1 MILKQV
7 IIENFRQ
14 YYGQN
19 TIEFAHGSS
28 KNVTV
33 IHGENGSGK
42 TALLTALIWG
52 FYGRELKLPNP
63 ESIFNN
69 KAVQENTNNK
79 NDLITAVQIKFEHND
94 YEYELRRMLYAK
106 FDSEHNILNLPKN
119 KTINQKVELTK
130 RNVATNQSTKIRD
143 ISYEINRILPY
154 KLHTFFFF
162 DGERMDHLGKKEAYT
177 EIRDSIKRMMGLEL
191 FDNSIEHLS
200 KTIIKLRDEVSKNV
214 KSELSDKYLRINQLE
229 DEKIKKKQQLT
240 ETRQELSAA
249 QSELKSIE
257 NALRNGEETRT
268 FQVTRDHLVESIKE
282 TKNAF
287 DEKLNELRILLSR
300 SSHLAFSTLPMKRFQ
315 RIASTNDQDSIE
327 KLIHPELI
335 PSLMSKGKCL
345 CGQELETTSIA
356 SLEKVQ
362 QEVLNLSSSKNE
374 MDQLYFRL
382 SGWEVARTHFYT
394 EIRRLVSERE
404 ELRENL
410 RGLEEELREIEER
423 MKASSRNIEN
433 SSNLIKRESLIRTAI
448 VKAEA
453 AIESLLRSIEE
464 ISKEEE
470 VLNKE
475 VSKLTKAEERQL
487 KLQLALG
494 SATKVKNTLIG
505 LLKLRESQVK
515 TELEE
520 KIKLTYSQLLRKD
533 YPISL
538 TDNYE
543 LLVSDVN
550 GGSIGLSQGES
561 QITSLAFIGAIVDLT
576 REYKDKEKGHALDED
591 LKLGNIFPLVM
602 DSPFGALDADHRSRV
617 ATNLPK
623 LSDQIVVIVSTSQ
636 WRGEVDEAINHRI
649 GKSYKLLNHTNE
661 GIGEYTEI
669 MEVM

>member
-327 KLIHPELI
+327 KLIHPDLI

-382 SGWEVARTHFYT
+382 SGWEVARSHFYT

-410 RGLEEELREIEER
+410 RGLEDELREIEER

-433 SSNLIKRESLIRTAI
+433 SSNLIERESSIRTAI

-470 VLNKE
+470 LLNKE

-487 KLQLALG
+487 KLQLALE

-576 REYKDKEKGHALDED
+576 REYKDREKGHALDED

>member
-106 FDSEHNILNLPKN
+106 FDSEHNMLNLPKN

-162 DGERMDHLGKKEAYT
+162 DGERMDHLGKKEAYS

-327 KLIHPELI
+327 KLIHPDLI
-335 PSLMSKGKCL
+335 PFLMSKGKCL

-382 SGWEVARTHFYT
+382 SGWEVARSHFYT

-410 RGLEEELREIEER
+410 RGLEDELREIEER

-433 SSNLIKRESLIRTAI
+433 SSNLIERESSIRTAI

-470 VLNKE
+470 LLNKE

-487 KLQLALG
+487 KLQLALE

-617 ATNLPK
+617 AINLPK

-661 GIGEYTEI
+661 GTGEYTEI

>member
-106 FDSEHNILNLPKN
+106 FDSEHNMLNLPKN

-162 DGERMDHLGKKEAYT
+162 DGERMDHLGKKEAYS

-287 DEKLNELRILLSR
+287 DEKINELRILLSR

-327 KLIHPELI
+327 KLIHPDLI

-374 MDQLYFRL
+374 MNQLYFRL
-382 SGWEVARTHFYT
+382 SGWEVARSHFYT

-410 RGLEEELREIEER
+410 RGLEDELREIEER

-433 SSNLIKRESLIRTAI
+433 SSNLIERESSIRTAI

-470 VLNKE
+470 LLNKE

-487 KLQLALG
+487 KLQLALE

-661 GIGEYTEI
+661 GTGEYTEI

>member
-19 TIEFAHGSS
+19 TIEFAHGSG

-69 KAVQENTNNK
+69 KAVQESTK
-79 NDLITAVQIKFEHND
+79 SQDDLITAVQIKFEHND
-94 YEYELRRMLYAK
+94 YEYELRRTLHAK
-106 FDSEHNILNLPKN
+106 FDHEHNILNLPKN
-119 KTINQKVELTK
+119 KTINQKIELTK
-130 RNVATNQSTKIRD
+130 RNINTNQSTKIKD

-240 ETRQELSAA
+240 ETRQELAAA

-268 FQVTRDHLVESIKE
+268 FQVTRDHLIESITE

-287 DEKLNELRILLSR
+287 DEKLKELRILLSR
-300 SSHLAFSTLPMKRFQ
+300 SSHLAFSTLPIKRFQ
-315 RIASTNDQDSIE
+315 RIAHTNDQGTIE
-327 KLIHPELI
+327 KLIHPDLI
-335 PSLMSKGKCL
+335 PTLLSNGKCL
-345 CGQELETTSIA
+345 CGHELETTTIA
-356 SLEKVQ
+356 SLEEVQ
-362 QEVLNLSSSKNE
+362 QEVINLSSSKNE
-374 MDQLYFRL
+374 MDQLYFQL

-394 EIRRLVSERE
+394 EIKRLVGERE
-404 ELRENL
+404 ELRETL
-410 RGLEEELREIEER
+410 RGLEDELREIEER
-423 MKASSRNIEN
+423 MKANSRNIEN
-433 SSNLIKRESLIRTAI
+433 SSNLIERESSVRTAI

-453 AIESLLRSIEE
+453 NIENLIRSIDD
-464 ISKEEE
+464 ISKEEDL
-470 VLNKE
+470 LNKE

-487 KLQLALG
+487 KLQLALE

-623 LSDQIVVIVSTSQ
+623 LSDQVVVIVSTSQ

-661 GIGEYTEI
+661 DTGEYTEI
-669 MEVM
+669 AEVM

>member
-79 NDLITAVQIKFEHND
+79 NDLITAVQIKFEHNN

-162 DGERMDHLGKKEAYT
+162 DGERMDHLGKKEAYS

-327 KLIHPELI
+327 KLIHPDLI

-382 SGWEVARTHFYT
+382 SGWEVARSHFYT

-410 RGLEEELREIEER
+410 RGLEDELREIEER

-433 SSNLIKRESLIRTAI
+433 SSNLIERESSIRTAI
-448 VKAEA
+448 VKAET

-470 VLNKE
+470 LLNKE
-475 VSKLTKAEERQL
+475 VSKLMKAEERQL
-487 KLQLALG
+487 KLQLALE

-533 YPISL
+533 YSISL

-576 REYKDKEKGHALDED
+576 REYKDKEKGHVLDED

-661 GIGEYTEI
+661 GTGEYTEI

>member
-1 MILKQV
+1 M
-7 IIENFRQ
+7 IENFRQ

-63 ESIFNN
+63 ESIFKN

-162 DGERMDHLGKKEAYT
+162 DGERMDHLGKKEAYS

-282 TKNAF
+282 TKNVF

-327 KLIHPELI
+327 KLIHPDLI

-382 SGWEVARTHFYT
+382 SGWEVARSHFYT

-410 RGLEEELREIEER
+410 RGLEDELREIEER

-433 SSNLIKRESLIRTAI
+433 SSNLIERESSIRTAI

-470 VLNKE
+470 LLNKE

>member
-162 DGERMDHLGKKEAYT
+162 DGERMDHLGKKEAYS

-327 KLIHPELI
+327 KLIHPDLI

-382 SGWEVARTHFYT
+382 SGWEVARSHFYT

-410 RGLEEELREIEER
+410 RGLEDELREIEER

-433 SSNLIKRESLIRTAI
+433 SSNLIERESSIRTAI

-470 VLNKE
+470 LLNKE

-487 KLQLALG
+487 KLQLALE

-661 GIGEYTEI
+661 GTGEYTEI

>member
-162 DGERMDHLGKKEAYT
+162 DGERMDHLGKKEAYS

-287 DEKLNELRILLSR
+287 DEKINELRILLSR

-327 KLIHPELI
+327 KLIHPDLI

-374 MDQLYFRL
+374 MNQLYFRL
-382 SGWEVARTHFYT
+382 SGWEVARSHFYT

-410 RGLEEELREIEER
+410 RGLEDELREIEER

-433 SSNLIKRESLIRTAI
+433 SSNLIERESSIRTAI

-470 VLNKE
+470 LLNKE

-487 KLQLALG
+487 KLQLALE

-661 GIGEYTEI
+661 GTGEYTEI

>member
-106 FDSEHNILNLPKN
+106 FDFEHNILNLPKN
-119 KTINQKVELTK
+119 KTINQKVELIK

-162 DGERMDHLGKKEAYT
+162 DGERMDHLGKKEAYS

-268 FQVTRDHLVESIKE
+268 FQITRDHLVESIKE

-327 KLIHPELI
+327 KLIHPDLI

-410 RGLEEELREIEER
+410 RGLEDELREIEER

-433 SSNLIKRESLIRTAI
+433 SSNLIERESSIRTAI

-470 VLNKE
+470 LLNKE

-487 KLQLALG
+487 KLQLALE

-661 GIGEYTEI
+661 GTGEYTEI

>member
-162 DGERMDHLGKKEAYT
+162 DGERMDHLGKKEAYS

-300 SSHLAFSTLPMKRFQ
+300 SSHLAFSTLPMKRLQ

-327 KLIHPELI
+327 KLIHPDLI

-356 SLEKVQ
+356 SLEKIQ

-410 RGLEEELREIEER
+410 RGLEDELREIEER

-433 SSNLIKRESLIRTAI
+433 SSNLIERESSIRTAI

-470 VLNKE
+470 LLNKE

-487 KLQLALG
+487 KLQLALE

-661 GIGEYTEI
+661 GTGEYTEI

>member
-119 KTINQKVELTK
+119 KTINQKVGLTK

-240 ETRQELSAA
+240 EIRQELSAA

-257 NALRNGEETRT
+257 NALRNGEETRS

-327 KLIHPELI
+327 NLIHPDLI

-410 RGLEEELREIEER
+410 RGLEDEVREIEER

-433 SSNLIKRESLIRTAI
+433 SSNLIERESSIRTAI
-448 VKAEA
+448 VKAET

-470 VLNKE
+470 LLNKE
-475 VSKLTKAEERQL
+475 VSKLMKAEERQL
-487 KLQLALG
+487 KLQLALE

-533 YPISL
+533 YSISL

-661 GIGEYTEI
+661 GTGEYTEI

>member
-1 MILKQV
+1 MILKQIV
-7 IIENFRQ
+7 IENFRQ

-19 TIEFAHGSS
+19 EIEFAHGSG

-69 KAVQENTNNK
+69 KAIHESTNHQE
-79 NDLITAVQIKFEHND
+79 DLSASVRIRFEHND
-94 YEYELRRMLYAK
+94 YEYDLRRLLHAK
-106 FDSEHNILNLPKN
+106 YDDETNVLNLPKN
-119 KTINQKVELTK
+119 KTVNQKVELTK
-130 RNVATNQSTKIRD
+130 RNIATNQSTKIRD
-143 ISYEINRILPY
+143 IAYEINRILPY

-162 DGERMDHLGKKEAYT
+162 DGERMDHLGKKEAYS

-200 KTIIKLRDEVSKNV
+200 KTIVKLRDEVSKNV
-214 KSELSDKYLRINQLE
+214 KSELSEKYLRINQLE
-229 DEKIKKKQQLT
+229 EDKVKKKHQLA
-240 ETRQELSAA
+240 ETKQELSAA
-249 QSELKSIE
+249 QNELKSIE

-268 FQVTRDHLVESIKE
+268 FQTTRDHLVESITE

-287 DEKLNELRILLSR
+287 DDKLKELRNQLSN
-300 SSHLAFSTLPMKRFQ
+300 SGYLAFSKLPIKRFQ
-315 RIASTNDQDSIE
+315 RIARTDQRDTIE

-335 PSLMSKGKCL
+335 PSLLSNGKCL
-345 CGQELETTSIA
+345 CGHELESAAIST
-356 SLEKVQ
+356 LEKVQ
-362 QEVLNLSSSKNE
+362 NEVLDLSTSKNE
-374 MDQLYFRL
+374 MDHLYFQL
-382 SGWEVARTHFYT
+382 SGWEVARTHFYS
-394 EIRRLVSERE
+394 EIKRLISERE
-404 ELRENL
+404 ELRATL
-410 RGLEEELREIEER
+410 QTFEEELREIEER
-423 MKASSRNIEN
+423 MKTSSRNIEN
-433 SSNLIKRESLIRTAI
+433 STNLIEKESAVRTAI
-448 VKAEA
+448 VKAQTQ
-453 AIESLLRSIEE
+453 IDDLIRSIDEL
-464 ISKEEE
+464 SKEEE
-470 VLNKE
+470 LLNKE
-475 VSKLTKAEERQL
+475 ISKLTKAEERQL
-487 KLQLALG
+487 KLQFALE
-494 SATKVKNTLIG
+494 SATKVKDTLVG

-515 TELEE
+515 SELEE
-520 KIKLTYSQLLRKD
+520 KIKITYSQLLRKD

-550 GGSIGLSQGES
+550 GGNIGLSQGES

-623 LSDQIVVIVSTSQ
+623 LSDQVVVIVSTSQ
-636 WRGEVDEAINHRI
+636 WRGEVDEAINHRV

-661 GIGEYTEI
+661 VSGEHTEI
-669 MEVM
+669 AEVM

>member
-327 KLIHPELI
+327 KLIHPDLI

-410 RGLEEELREIEER
+410 RGLEDELREIEER

-433 SSNLIKRESLIRTAI
+433 SSNLIERESSIRTAI

-470 VLNKE
+470 LLNKE

-487 KLQLALG
+487 KLQLALE

>member
-79 NDLITAVQIKFEHND
+79 NDLITAVHIKFEHND

-119 KTINQKVELTK
+119 KTINQKVGLTK

-257 NALRNGEETRT
+257 NALRNGEETRS

-327 KLIHPELI
+327 NLIHPDLI

-362 QEVLNLSSSKNE
+362 QEVLNVSSSKNE

-410 RGLEEELREIEER
+410 RGLEDELREIEER

-433 SSNLIKRESLIRTAI
+433 SSNLIERESSIRTAI
-448 VKAEA
+448 VKAET

-470 VLNKE
+470 LLNKE
-475 VSKLTKAEERQL
+475 VSKLMKAEERQL
-487 KLQLALG
+487 KLQLALE

-533 YPISL
+533 YSISL

-661 GIGEYTEI
+661 GTGEYTEI

>member
-162 DGERMDHLGKKEAYT
+162 DGERMDHLGKKEAYS

-282 TKNAF
+282 TKNVF

-327 KLIHPELI
+327 KLIHPDLI

-382 SGWEVARTHFYT
+382 SGWEVARSHFYT

-410 RGLEEELREIEER
+410 RGLEDELREIEER

-433 SSNLIKRESLIRTAI
+433 SSNLIERESSIRTAI

-470 VLNKE
+470 LLNKE

-487 KLQLALG
+487 KLQLALE

>member
-106 FDSEHNILNLPKN
+106 FDSEHNMLNLPKN

-162 DGERMDHLGKKEAYT
+162 DGERMDHLGKKEAYS

-327 KLIHPELI
+327 KLIHPDLI

-382 SGWEVARTHFYT
+382 SGWEVARSHFYT

-410 RGLEEELREIEER
+410 RGLEDELREIEER

-433 SSNLIKRESLIRTAI
+433 SSNLIERESSIRTSI

-470 VLNKE
+470 LLNKE

-487 KLQLALG
+487 KLQLALE

-576 REYKDKEKGHALDED
+576 REYKDREKGHALDED

-661 GIGEYTEI
+661 GTGEYTEI

>member
-143 ISYEINRILPY
+143 ISFEINRILPY

-162 DGERMDHLGKKEAYT
+162 DGERMDHLGKKEAYS

-327 KLIHPELI
+327 KLIHPDLI
-335 PSLMSKGKCL
+335 PSLVSKGKCL

-394 EIRRLVSERE
+394 EMRRLVSERE

-410 RGLEEELREIEER
+410 RGLEDELREIEER

-433 SSNLIKRESLIRTAI
+433 SSNLIERESSIRTAI

-470 VLNKE
+470 LLNKE

-487 KLQLALG
+487 KLQLALE

-576 REYKDKEKGHALDED
+576 REYKDREKGHALDED

-617 ATNLPK
+617 AINLPK

-661 GIGEYTEI
+661 GTGEYTEI

>member
-162 DGERMDHLGKKEAYT
+162 DGERMDHLGKKEAYS

-282 TKNAF
+282 TKNVF

-327 KLIHPELI
+327 KLIHPDLI

-382 SGWEVARTHFYT
+382 SGWEVARSHFYT

-410 RGLEEELREIEER
+410 RGLEDELREIEER

-433 SSNLIKRESLIRTAI
+433 SSNLIERESSIRTAI

-470 VLNKE
+470 LLNKE

>member
-162 DGERMDHLGKKEAYT
+162 DGERMDHLGKKEAYS

-315 RIASTNDQDSIE
+315 RIAFTNDQDSIE
-327 KLIHPELI
+327 KLIHPDLI

-345 CGQELETTSIA
+345 CGQKLETTSIA

-410 RGLEEELREIEER
+410 RGLEDELREIEER
-423 MKASSRNIEN
+423 MKASSRNIEK
-433 SSNLIKRESLIRTAI
+433 SSNLIERESSIRTAI

-453 AIESLLRSIEE
+453 AVESLLRSIEE

-470 VLNKE
+470 LLNKE
-475 VSKLTKAEERQL
+475 VSKLTKAQERQL
-487 KLQLALG
+487 KLQLALE

-550 GGSIGLSQGES
+550 GRSIGLSQGES

-636 WRGEVDEAINHRI
+636 WRGEVNEAINHRI

-661 GIGEYTEI
+661 GTGEYTEI

>member
-19 TIEFAHGSS
+19 TIEFAHGSG

-69 KAVQENTNNK
+69 KAVQESTK
-79 NDLITAVQIKFEHND
+79 SQDDLITSVQIKFEHND
-94 YEYELRRMLYAK
+94 YEYELRRHLLAK
-106 FDSEHNILNLPKN
+106 FDPEQNILNLPKN

-162 DGERMDHLGKKEAYT
+162 DGERMDHLGKREAYT

-229 DEKIKKKQQLT
+229 DEKLKKKQQLT
-240 ETRQELSAA
+240 ETRQELAAA

-315 RIASTNDQDSIE
+315 RIAHTNDQDSVE
-327 KLIHPELI
+327 KLIHPDLI
-335 PSLMSKGKCL
+335 PSLMSNGKCL

-404 ELRENL
+404 ELRETL
-410 RGLEEELREIEER
+410 RGLEDELREIEER

-433 SSNLIKRESLIRTAI
+433 SSNLIERESSVRTAI

-453 AIESLLRSIEE
+453 NIESLLRSIDD

-470 VLNKE
+470 LLNKE

-487 KLQLALG
+487 KLQLALE
-494 SATKVKNTLIG
+494 SATKVKNTLTG

-520 KIKLTYSQLLRKD
+520 KIKLTYAQLLRKD

-649 GKSYKLLNHTNE
+649 GKSYKLLNHSNE
-661 GIGEYTEI
+661 DTGEYTEI

>member
-143 ISYEINRILPY
+143 ISFEINRILPY

-162 DGERMDHLGKKEAYT
+162 DGERMDHLGKKEAYS

-327 KLIHPELI
+327 KLIHPDLI

-394 EIRRLVSERE
+394 EMRRLVSERE

-410 RGLEEELREIEER
+410 RGLEDELREIEER

-433 SSNLIKRESLIRTAI
+433 SSNLIERESSIRTAI

-470 VLNKE
+470 LLNKE

-487 KLQLALG
+487 KLQLALE

-576 REYKDKEKGHALDED
+576 REYKDREKGHALDED

-617 ATNLPK
+617 AINLPK

-661 GIGEYTEI
+661 GTGEYTEI

>member
-162 DGERMDHLGKKEAYT
+162 DGERMDHLGKKEAYS

-287 DEKLNELRILLSR
+287 DEKINELRILLSR

-327 KLIHPELI
+327 KLIHPDLI

-382 SGWEVARTHFYT
+382 SGWEVARSHFYT

-410 RGLEEELREIEER
+410 RGLEDELREIEER

-433 SSNLIKRESLIRTAI
+433 SSNLIERESSIRTAI

-470 VLNKE
+470 LLNKE

-487 KLQLALG
+487 KLQLALE

-661 GIGEYTEI
+661 GTGEYTEI

>member
-19 TIEFAHGSS
+19 TIEFAHGSG

-69 KAVQENTNNK
+69 KAVQESTK
-79 NDLITAVQIKFEHND
+79 SQDDLITAVQIKFEHND
-94 YEYELRRMLYAK
+94 YEYELRRILHAK
-106 FDSEHNILNLPKN
+106 FDQDHNILNLPKN
-119 KTINQKVELTK
+119 KTINQKIELTK
-130 RNVATNQSTKIRD
+130 RNIDTNQSTKIKD

-240 ETRQELSAA
+240 ETKQELAAA

-268 FQVTRDHLVESIKE
+268 FQVTRDHLIESIKE

-287 DEKLNELRILLSR
+287 DEKLKELRILLSR
-300 SSHLAFSTLPMKRFQ
+300 SSHLAFSTLPIKRFQ
-315 RIASTNDQDSIE
+315 RIAHTTDQGTIE
-327 KLIHPELI
+327 KLIHPDLI
-335 PSLMSKGKCL
+335 PALLSNGKCL
-345 CGQELETTSIA
+345 CGHELETTTIA
-356 SLEKVQ
+356 SLEEVQ

-374 MDQLYFRL
+374 MDQLYFQL

-394 EIRRLVSERE
+394 EIKRLVGERE
-404 ELRENL
+404 ELRETL
-410 RGLEEELREIEER
+410 RGLEDELREIEER

-433 SSNLIKRESLIRTAI
+433 SSNLIERESSVRTAI

-453 AIESLLRSIEE
+453 NIENLIRSIDD

-470 VLNKE
+470 LLNKE
-475 VSKLTKAEERQL
+475 VSKLTKAEERQI
-487 KLQLALG
+487 KLQLALE

-623 LSDQIVVIVSTSQ
+623 LSDQVVVIVSTSQ

-661 GIGEYTEI
+661 DTGEYTEI
-669 MEVM
+669 AEVM

>member
-19 TIEFAHGSS
+19 TIEFAHGSG

-69 KAVQENTNNK
+69 KAVQESTK
-79 NDLITAVQIKFEHND
+79 SQDDLITAVQIKFEHND
-94 YEYELRRMLYAK
+94 YEYELRRILHAK
-106 FDSEHNILNLPKN
+106 FDQDHNILNLPKN
-119 KTINQKVELTK
+119 KTINQKIELTK
-130 RNVATNQSTKIRD
+130 RNIDTNQSTKIKD

-240 ETRQELSAA
+240 ETKQELAAA
-249 QSELKSIE
+249 QTELKSIE

-287 DEKLNELRILLSR
+287 DEKLKELRILLSR
-300 SSHLAFSTLPMKRFQ
+300 SSHLAFSTLPIKRFL
-315 RIASTNDQDSIE
+315 RIAHTTDQGTIE
-327 KLIHPELI
+327 KLIHPDLI
-335 PSLMSKGKCL
+335 PTLLSNGKCL
-345 CGQELETTSIA
+345 CGHELETTTIA
-356 SLEKVQ
+356 SLEEVQ

-374 MDQLYFRL
+374 MDQLYFQL
-382 SGWEVARTHFYT
+382 SGWEVARTHFYS
-394 EIRRLVSERE
+394 EIKRLVGERE
-404 ELRENL
+404 ELRETL

-423 MKASSRNIEN
+423 MKANSRNIEN
-433 SSNLIKRESLIRTAI
+433 SSNLIERESSVRTAI

-453 AIESLLRSIEE
+453 NIENLIRSIDD
-464 ISKEEE
+464 ISKEEDL
-470 VLNKE
+470 LNKE

-487 KLQLALG
+487 KLQLALE

-623 LSDQIVVIVSTSQ
+623 LSDQVVVIVSTSQ

-649 GKSYKLLNHTNE
+649 GKSYKLLNYTN
-661 GIGEYTEI
+661 GDTGEYTEI
-669 MEVM
+669 AEVM

>member
-162 DGERMDHLGKKEAYT
+162 DGERMDHLGKKEAYS

-282 TKNAF
+282 TKNVF

-315 RIASTNDQDSIE
+315 RIGSTNDQDSIE
-327 KLIHPELI
+327 KLIHPDLI

-382 SGWEVARTHFYT
+382 SGWEVARSHFYT

-410 RGLEEELREIEER
+410 RGLEDELREIEER

-433 SSNLIKRESLIRTAI
+433 SSNLIERESSIRTAI

-470 VLNKE
+470 LLNKE

>member
-106 FDSEHNILNLPKN
+106 FDSEHNMLNLPKN

-162 DGERMDHLGKKEAYT
+162 DGERMDHLGKKEAYS

-327 KLIHPELI
+327 KLIHPDLI

-382 SGWEVARTHFYT
+382 SGWEVARSHFYT

-410 RGLEEELREIEER
+410 RGLEDELREIEER

-433 SSNLIKRESLIRTAI
+433 SSNLIERESSIRTSI

-470 VLNKE
+470 LLNKE

-487 KLQLALG
+487 KLQLALE

-661 GIGEYTEI
+661 GTGEYTEI

>member
-119 KTINQKVELTK
+119 KIINQKVELTK

-162 DGERMDHLGKKEAYT
+162 DGERMDHLGKKEAYS

-327 KLIHPELI
+327 KLIHPDLI

-410 RGLEEELREIEER
+410 RGLEDELREIEER

-433 SSNLIKRESLIRTAI
+433 SSNLIERESSIRTAI

-470 VLNKE
+470 LLNKE

-487 KLQLALG
+487 KLQLALE

-661 GIGEYTEI
+661 GTGEYTEI

>member
-1 MILKQV
+1 MILKQIV
-7 IIENFRQ
+7 IENFRQ
-14 YYGQN
+14 YYRQN
-19 TIEFAHGSS
+19 EVEFAHGSS

-69 KAVQENTNNK
+69 KAIQESTNNR
-79 NDLITAVQIKFEHND
+79 NDLSTSVQIKFEHNE
-94 YEYELRRMLYAK
+94 YEYELCRVLYAK
-106 FDSEHNILNLPKN
+106 FDNEKNVLNLPKN

-130 RNVATNQSTKIRD
+130 RNVDTNQSTKIKD

-162 DGERMDHLGKKEAYT
+162 DGERMDHLGKKEAYM

-214 KSELSDKYLRINQLE
+214 KSELSEKYVRINQIE
-229 DEKIKKKQQLT
+229 DDKGKKKHRLA
-240 ETRQELSAA
+240 ETKQELTAA
-249 QSELKSIE
+249 QNELKSIE

-268 FQVTRDHLVESIKE
+268 FQVTRDHLVESIIE

-287 DEKLNELRILLSR
+287 DDKLKELRSLLSR
-300 SSHLAFSTLPMKRFQ
+300 SGHLAFSTLPLKRFQ
-315 RIASTNDQDSIE
+315 RIAHSDSRDTIE

-335 PSLMSKGKCL
+335 PSLLSNGKCL
-345 CGQELETTSIA
+345 CGHELETAAIST
-356 SLEKVQ
+356 LEKVQ
-362 QEVLNLSSSKNE
+362 HEVLDLSSSKNE
-374 MDQLYFRL
+374 MDHLYFQL
-382 SGWEVARTHFYT
+382 SGWEVARTHFYV
-394 EIRRLVSERE
+394 EIRRLVGERE
-404 ELRENL
+404 ELRETL
-410 RGLEEELREIEER
+410 RSLEDELREIEER
-423 MKASSRNIEN
+423 MKSSSRNIEN
-433 SSNLIKRESLIRTAI
+433 STNLIERESLVRTAI

-453 AIESLLRSIEE
+453 NIEDLLRSIEE
-464 ISKEEE
+464 ISREEE
-470 VLNKE
+470 QLNKE

-487 KLQLALG
+487 KLQLALD
-494 SATKVKNTLIG
+494 SATKVKNTLVG

-515 TELEE
+515 SELEE
-520 KIKLTYSQLLRKD
+520 KIKLTYSQLLRKE

-576 REYKDKEKGHALDED
+576 REYKDKEKGHALDEE

-623 LSDQIVVIVSTSQ
+623 LSDQVVVIVSTSQ

-649 GKSYKLLNHTNE
+649 GKSYKLLNHTNDE
-661 GIGEYTEI
+661 SGEYTEI
-669 MEVM
+669 AEVM

>member
-106 FDSEHNILNLPKN
+106 FDSEHNMLNLPKN

-162 DGERMDHLGKKEAYT
+162 DGERMDHLGKKEAYS

-327 KLIHPELI
+327 KLIHPDLI

-374 MDQLYFRL
+374 MNQLYFRL

-410 RGLEEELREIEER
+410 RGLEDELREIEER

-433 SSNLIKRESLIRTAI
+433 SSNLIERESSIRTAI

-470 VLNKE
+470 LLNKE

-487 KLQLALG
+487 KLQLALE

-661 GIGEYTEI
+661 GTGEYTEI

>member
-162 DGERMDHLGKKEAYT
+162 DGERMDHLGKKEAYS

-327 KLIHPELI
+327 KLIHPDLI

-382 SGWEVARTHFYT
+382 SGWEVARSHFYT

-410 RGLEEELREIEER
+410 RGLEDELREIEER

-433 SSNLIKRESLIRTAI
+433 SSNLIERESSIRTAI

-470 VLNKE
+470 LLNKE